1 MKLSSK
7 ILLGISLSVF
17 IIISFLVYGLYLM
30 QIEDKYGD
38 FQDAYFEI
46 NKSDNYFVIIDNKE
60 VGFIE
65 KLEGEIYISVENN
78 LKHLLNYQNNDIE
91 IYKFEV
97 NETFLNFSIKE
108 ANQLKKVS
116 STKLIFKN

>member
-7 ILLGISLSVF
+7 ILLGISLSVL
-17 IIISFLVYGLYLM
+17 IIISFLGYGLYLM

-65 KLEGEIYISVENN
+65 KLEGEIYISIKNN
-78 LKHLLNYQNNDIE
+78 LKHLLNYSNNKIE
-91 IYKFEV
+91 IYEFEV
-97 NETFLNFSIKE
+97 NQTFLNFSIKE
-108 ANQLKKVS
+108 ANQLKKES
-116 STKLIFKN
+116 STKLIYKN

>member
-7 ILLGISLSVF
+7 ILLGISLSVL
-17 IIISFLVYGLYLM
+17 IIISFLGYGLYLM

-78 LKHLLNYQNNDIE
+78 LKLLLNYSNNKIE
-91 IYKFEV
+91 IYEFEV
-97 NETFLNFSIKE
+97 NQTFLNFSIKE
-108 ANQLKKVS
+108 ANQLKKES
-116 STKLIFKN
+116 STKLIYKN

>member
-7 ILLGISLSVF
+7 LVLGISLLVL
-17 IIISFLVYGLYLM
+17 IIISFLGYGLFLM

-65 KLEGEIYISVENN
+65 KLDGEIYISIENN
-78 LKHLLNYQNNDIE
+78 LKHLLNYSNNDIE

-97 NETFLNFSIKE
+97 NETFFNFSIKDV
-108 ANQLKKVS
+108 NQLKKES
-116 STKLIFKN
+116 STKLIYKN

>member
-17 IIISFLVYGLYLM
+17 IIISFLGYELYLM

>member
-17 IIISFLVYGLYLM
+17 IIISFLGYGLYLM